1 MQKCNKSIYP
11 CNVINRK
18 FDEERKSAVLT
29 ATEQTLD
36 LDPTLLP
43 DRSSIDTQVV
53 LAMIDPKRS
62 EQSVTSSGHKQL
74 NYRRKKEF
82 SFLTIVVSHQMY

>member
-62 EQSVTSSGHKQL
+62 EQSVTSLGHKQL
-74 NYRRKKEF
+74 YYRGKKEF